1 MQTSFSPS
9 INIIRDFSNKINYIP
24 TPNSKRIFRQIT
36 NDYVIGTRAF
46 NIIGSYGTGKSS
58 FLVAFEQY
66 LKGDENYFDSFN
78 GKFRDSHEFEFLNII
93 GEFSSFE
100 DTFLKQ
106 FNIKGLSFS
115 KKYIFNELDKFS
127 ESLIKE
133 KKFLVIVVDEFGKF
147 LEFAS
152 VNKPEREIYF
162 IQQLAEFVNDISKNI
177 LLITVLHQSF
187 DEYSRNLNKI
197 QRQEWE
203 KVKGR
208 FKEITFN
215 EPVEQLL
222 LLSASRI
229 ENKEFAIPENYN
241 PSDLIS
247 VIESAKVFPLR
258 TVLSLE
264 LAKKLYPFDILAAA
278 ILTQALQI
286 YGQNERSLFTFL
298 ESDDFFGLQYFN
310 AKKEPYYNLASVYD
324 YLLNNYSSLLTTK
337 YNPHFFKW
345 RAIQHA
351 IDRVE
356 AIFDKNRV
364 EATKIVKMIGLLNI
378 FARAGSKIDKEFLL
392 SYSTFSLGIKKI
404 DSIINNLANK
414 KIIRFQSYKNQ
425 FILFEG
431 TDLDIEKAVESAAT
445 RVTELTDIITPL
457 RSYFNFPYLPA
468 NAVQYKYGTPRFF
481 QFYLSNEP
489 ISEIPSGPIDGIIN
503 LIFSDK
509 INKNKIIKHSE
520 KINEAILFGFFRNSR
535 KIKEILFEMKKIES
549 VLKNIVEDKVAKREL
564 KNMLEF
570 QKQEL
575 NQYVLNN
582 LYKENDKVSWIF
594 SGQEV
599 KLDNRTGLN
608 QLLSKIC
615 EQIYCK
621 TPVFKNELI
630 NREKNPS
637 AISKARK
644 NLLENLINNWDKFDL
659 GFKKNEFPPEKS
671 IYFALL
677 KNTGIHR
684 SEEGAF
690 NLGEPKEVKFKYL
703 WEASEEFLSS
713 TKITRKNLGEL
724 VKTLKTKPYKLK
736 KGLIDFWVPI
746 YLFIKRNDFALFHD
760 NRYLAELNMDIFE
773 LVIKNPEKFYLKAF
787 NIDGMKLDL
796 FNKYRFLLNKKSE
809 KSITKESF
817 IETIKPFLTF
827 YQTLPEYSKKTG
839 RLSKSA
845 LCLREA
851 IVKSTDPEKTFF
863 EDFPNALGYST
874 LKLNESAKTLETFV
888 DQIHN
893 ALNEIRVCYENL
905 VGRFEQFIIRD
916 FGLNSNNFPDYKI
929 EVQKRY
935 RSIKKNILL
944 PHQLKILSRI
954 NSLLDDKNAWLNSI
968 ALSVIGKSLEKLKDN
983 EEEILYNRVNRIRL
997 ELDNFT
1003 EFSKLNIDDK
1013 KENVIKIEITSLSEG
1028 RSERILRIPKGNSK
1042 QIKELEEN
1050 IQNVLTKDKNT
1061 ILETLLKILT
1071 DQLKNEKN

>member
-58 FLVAFEQY
+58 FLLAFEQY
-66 LKGDENYFDSFN
+66 LNGDENYFESFN
-78 GKFRDSHEFEFLNII
+78 GEFRDSHQFEFLNII

-100 DTFLKQ
+100 DTFVKQ

-127 ESLIKE
+127 ESLIEE
-133 KKFLVIVVDEFGKF
+133 KKCLVIAVDEFGKF

-187 DEYSRNLNKI
+187 DEYSRNLNKL

-222 LLSASRI
+222 LLGASRI
-229 ENKEFAIPENYN
+229 ENKKFAIPENYN
-241 PSDLIS
+241 PSNLIS
-247 VIESAKVFPLR
+247 VIESSKVFPLR

-278 ILTQALQI
+278 ILTQALQF

-298 ESDDFFGLQYFN
+298 ESDDFLGLQYFN
-310 AKKEPYYNLASVYD
+310 VKKEPCYNLASVYD

-337 YNPHFFKW
+337 YNPHFFRW
-345 RAIQHA
+345 RAIQYA
-351 IDRVE
+351 IDRIE
-356 AIFDKNRV
+356 ATFDKNIV
-364 EATKIVKMIGLLNI
+364 EATKIVKLIGLLNI
-378 FARAGSKIDKEFLL
+378 FARAGSKIDKEFLV
-392 SYSTFSLGIKKI
+392 SYSIFSLGIKKV
-404 DSIINNLANK
+404 DSIINNLSKN

-425 FILFEG
+425 FVLFEG

-445 RVTELTDIITPL
+445 RVTELTDIIAPL

-468 NAVQYKYGTPRFF
+468 NAVHYKYGTPRFF

-509 INKNKIIKHSE
+509 INKNKIIRHSK
-520 KINEAILFGFFRNSR
+520 KINEAILFGFFRNTR
-535 KIKEILFEMKKIES
+535 KIKEIIFEMRKIEY
-549 VLKNIVEDKVAKREL
+549 VLKNIVDDKVAKREL
-564 KNMLEF
+564 IYMLEF
-570 QKQEL
+570 QKHEL
-575 NQYVLNN
+575 NHFVLNN

-644 NLLENLINNWDKFDL
+644 NLLEILINNWDKNDL

-684 SEEGAF
+684 REEGAY
-690 NLGEPKEVKFKYL
+690 NLGEPNEVKFKNL

-713 TKITRKNLGEL
+713 TKTIRKNLGEL
-724 VKTLKTKPYKLK
+724 VKIFKTKPYKLK

-760 NRYLAELNMDIFE
+760 NRYLPELSVDIFE
-773 LVIKNPEKFYLKAF
+773 LVIKNPENFFLKAF
-787 NIDGMKLDL
+787 NIDGIKLDL

-809 KSITKESF
+809 KNITKESF
-817 IETIKPFLTF
+817 IETIKPFLIF
-827 YQTLPEYSKKTG
+827 FQTLPEYSKKTG
-839 RLSKSA
+839 KLSMSA

-863 EDFPNALGYST
+863 EDFPKALGYST
-874 LKLNESAKTLETFV
+874 LKLNESAKTLEAFV
-888 DQIHN
+888 DQVHN

-905 VGRFEQFIIRD
+905 VGRFEQFIIKD
-916 FGLNSNNFPDYKI
+916 FRLNSNNFPDYKI
-929 EVQKRY
+929 EIQKRY
-935 RSIKKNILL
+935 KSIKKNILL
-944 PHQLKILSRI
+944 PHHAKILSRI
-954 NSLLDDKNAWLNSI
+954 NSLLDDKNAWLNLI
-968 ALSVIGKSLEKLKDN
+968 ALSMIGKSLEKLKDN

-1028 RSERILRIPKGNSK
+1028 RSERILRIPKSNSK
-1042 QIKELEEN
+1042 QVKELEGS

-1061 ILETLLKILT
+1061 NLETLLKILT
-1071 DQLKNEKN
+1071 DQLKNEKK